1 MKMNQFVKN
10 IIAVIL
16 LIICVVL
23 LIVSINKNNISKIDD
38 KEPNDKELSLTY
50 KNDSIKHDT
59 VYVMNSD
66 IKRYSDSIVDSI
78 VILNKKLINT
88 ELNLK
93 NIIKHQDQIINNLKN
108 KKKSN

>member
-1 MKMNQFVKN
+1 MMKMNQNIKN

-23 LIVSINKNNISKIDD
+23 LIVSIDKNNISKID
-38 KEPNDKELSLTY
+38 DKELSLTY

-66 IKRYSDSIVDSI
+66 IKRYSDSIIDSI
-78 VILNKKLINT
+78 DILNKKLINT

>member
-1 MKMNQFVKN
+1 MMKMNQNIKN

-16 LIICVVL
+16 LIICVIL
-23 LIVSINKNNISKIDD
+23 LIVSIDKNNISKID
-38 KEPNDKELSLTY
+38 DKELSLTY

-66 IKRYSDSIVDSI
+66 IKRYSDSIIDSI
-78 VILNKKLINT
+78 DILNKKLINT
-88 ELNLK
+88 ESNLK